1 VFVGRKAELARV
13 RQVCR
18 TGGAL
23 VVRGEAGIGKTALIT
38 AATEG
43 LPVVRISGV
52 EAELSPA
59 YAGLHALVAQL
70 PGPVPPAVAIAV
82 GLRDGTT
89 TDLATGTAV
98 LRMVDGRTVV
108 VDDAHHLDPASLT
121 VLLFAARRLVS
132 GAMIFAV
139 RDAGPSGLPEL
150 HLTGLPDE
158 DARKL
163 RGPSASDALL
173 AACAGNPLA
182 LLEADAEHLLP
193 VNGTV
198 PLADRLQ
205 AAFSAR
211 VAELPVATQEALL
224 DVAAGASR
232 FVPALVPAERAG
244 LVVVDGGVRFRHPLV
259 RSAVYWGSPPDR
271 RRAAHARLDGPWHRA
286 LAADGPDESLA
297 KRLEHEAERLT
308 DRGGVA
314 AVAAILRRAA
324 ALSEDAEA
332 RTRRLAGA
340 AYAAWKSGRPGVA
353 RDLLGETRGRPA
365 DEPTRRLLAR
375 LSGMVELYSGD
386 QVTAFHRLVRAA
398 RRMPPD
404 EAASTLFAA
413 GDAAIHAG
421 LPMDWLT
428 DGVDALDCDPGFAR
442 LARLFVR
449 AAGGRPAVPPGQVFD
464 TLPRTVAASPAH
476 RWVLPMAL
484 AWLGGDP
491 AEAREFCLQACEAM
505 REQGMLTIYAAV
517 LPWLAELEF
526 RLGHLAEAQ
535 ARAEEGLQLATD
547 FGQHARIPDFEAI
560 LALVAAVRGDDDA
573 CRSRARSAVAGAAAT
588 GNRYAAATATWALGI
603 LALGRRD
610 HAQAADLLATL
621 SVPGALTAHDL
632 VARAAAY
639 DIREAA
645 DGCGVPVSSAG
656 VAGRGGA
663 LVLSAGVAGGCGVP
677 VSSAGAAGGGG
688 AAVPPAGAADGPG
701 PLLPFHHARAV
712 LAEGERL
719 RRERRVADARA
730 RLRTALEWFE
740 RLGARRWAERAG
752 VELAAAGGTPAAA
765 GALTAQQAQIARLA
779 GQGLSNKEI
788 AARLFLSPR
797 TVGYHLHN
805 VFARLGVSARHQL
818 RDLDFAADR
827 SP

>member
-1 VFVGRKAELARV
+1 MFVGRKAELARV

-70 PGPVPPAVAIAV
+70 PGPVPAAVAIAV

-182 LLEADAEHLLP
+182 LLEADVEHLLP

-211 VAELPVATQEALL
+211 VAGLPVATQEALL
-224 DVAAGASR
+224 DVAAGESR

-259 RSAVYWGSPPDR
+259 RSAVYWGSPLDR

-324 ALSEDAEA
+324 ALSEDAQA

-353 RDLLGETRGRPA
+353 RDLLGETKGRPA

-449 AAGGRPAVPPGQVFD
+449 AAGGRLDVPPGQVFD
-464 TLPRTVAASPAH
+464 TLPRTAAASPAH

-484 AWLGGDP
+484 TWLGGDP
-491 AEAREFCLQACEAM
+491 AEAREFCMQACEAM

-535 ARAEEGLQLATD
+535 ARAEEGLQLAGD

-573 CRSRARSAVAGAAAT
+573 CRGHARSAVAAAAAT

-610 HAQAADLLATL
+610 HARAADLLATL

-645 DGCGVPVSSAG
+645 GGVSVLSDGVVGG
-656 VAGRGGA
+656 GGA
-663 LVLSAGVAGGCGVP
+663 LVSSAVVAGGSGAPVP
-677 VSSAGAAGGGG
+677 S
-688 AAVPPAGAADGPG
+688 AGAADGPG

-719 RRERRVADARA
+719 RRERHVADARA

-779 GQGLSNKEI
+779 GEGLSNKEI